1 MDDPLHVAGVAPV
14 IQAAVAPVF
23 LLAGVATTLNVLAT
37 RIARIIDRARVME
50 DRLHT
55 ASAEHADDL
64 HGRLRVLSRRATLI
78 HRAIALCVLCGLL
91 VSLVV
96 AALFVSAL
104 LEIDLALPIAIAFVV
119 ALLSFAAA
127 LLYFLREVFIAT
139 ASLSFGGTRVAA
151 RDVAKR

>member
-1 MDDPLHVAGVAPV
+1 MDGLLHVAGVAPV

-37 RIARIIDRARVME
+37 RIARIIDRARIME
-50 DRLHT
+50 DRLPT
-55 ASAEHADDL
+55 ATAEHADEL
-64 HGRLRVLSRRATLI
+64 HERLRVLSRRATLI
-78 HRAIALCVLCGLL
+78 NRAIALCVLCGLL

-127 LLYFLREVFIAT
+127 LLHFLREVFIAT
-139 ASLSFGGTRVAA
+139 AALSFGGTRVAS